1 MNKAEQI
8 GAGPGLVVAC
18 GLSSEKPKEEGRH
31 PDATQGS
38 DSGEPAHWAPAPM
51 VAVSSSLV
59 LRSVPHTLTSGNTQ
73 GVTAATFQVFRK
85 KQQPEGSGT
94 GPLAA
99 SHLRGGSSPGRASRA
114 RPPVA
119 GVRLLQCPH
128 VSHPLSGC
136 GQTVPLARDAS
147 LPTAFPAA
155 PWVPGRSGSL
165 RTEILAQPRRLWR
178 HQLELCPERVN
189 CDTGR

>member
-1 MNKAEQI
+1 MS
-8 GAGPGLVVAC
+8 PGC
-18 GLSSEKPKEEGRH
+18 H
-31 PDATQGS
+31 PRGQTQGNLPT
-38 DSGEPAHWAPAPM
+38 GAPPPWWQFPPLA
-51 VAVSSSLV
+51 LC
-59 LRSVPHTLTSGNTQ
+59 SVPHALTSDKTQ
-73 GVTAATFQVFRK
+73 GGDRRHLLSLRMK
-85 KQQPEGSGT
+85 PKGSGT

-99 SHLRGGSSPGRASRA
+99 APLRGGSAPGRASRA
-114 RPPVA
+114 HPPVA
-119 GVRLLQCPH
+119 GTGLLQCPH

-136 GQTVPLARDAS
+136 GQTAPPARDAS

-155 PWVPGRSGSL
+155 PWVPGRPGPW